1 MPRYGAS
8 MLLGSISATYYLQTA
23 VSVNS
28 PSIIPVLASAEEIT
42 KFTEVRNIIAE
53 TMSRIIRRDQDTNGI
68 LGGIAQGRGLL
79 AELAANN

>member
-1 MPRYGAS
+1 

-23 VSVNS
+23 VSVNK
-28 PSIIPVLASAEEIT
+28 PNIVPVLASAEEIT

-53 TMSRIIRRDQDTNGI
+53 TMSRIIRRDPDTNGI

-79 AELAANN
+79 AELAASN